1 MENILDRLGHH
12 DKWHLKQNN
21 RTETV
26 YSINEPIIDY
36 IFEKININDGF
47 FATDGIC
54 THEDVHLEDGLV
66 TDDEIE
72 CPMHQGIFNIK
83 TGAVIQDP
91 PCEDLRTYA
100 VKLEEEKIYINIV

>member
-1 MENILDRLGHH
+1 MNDWVFVCNKDQIDFEDLFRFDHDDKSFCIYNI
-12 DKWHLKQNN
+12 K
-21 RTETV
+21 
-26 YSINEPIIDY
+26 
-36 IFEKININDGF
+36 DGF
-47 FATDGIC
+47 YATDGMC

-91 PCEDLRTYA
+91 PCDSLKTYD
-100 VKLEEEKIYINIV
+100 VKVDGEKIYIKIN

>member
-1 MENILDRLGHH
+1 MENWIYVC
-12 DKWHLKQNN
+12 DKIDIDFEDLK
-21 RTETV
+21 RFDHGDKTFCI
-26 YSINEPIIDY
+26 Y
-36 IFEKININDGF
+36 NIKDGF
-47 FATDGIC
+47 YATDGMY

-91 PCEDLRTYA
+91 PCDSLKTYD
-100 VKLEEEKIYINIV
+100 VKVDGEKIYIKIS

>member
-1 MENILDRLGHH
+1 MNELNSNWVEVCPETEIEMEDLKRFDHGNKTFCIYKLD
-12 DKWHLKQNN
+12 
-21 RTETV
+21 
-26 YSINEPIIDY
+26 
-36 IFEKININDGF
+36 DGF
-47 FATDGIC
+47 YATDGIC